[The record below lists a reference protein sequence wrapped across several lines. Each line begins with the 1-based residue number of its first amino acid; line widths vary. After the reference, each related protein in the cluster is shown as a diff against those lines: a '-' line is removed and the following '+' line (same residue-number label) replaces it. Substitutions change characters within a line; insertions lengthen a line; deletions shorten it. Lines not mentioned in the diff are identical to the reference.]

1 MKFFF
6 KKWLA
11 YEKDHGTEKD
21 IEEVKKRALAYVE
34 SISS

>member
-11 YEKDHGTEKD
+11 YEKDHGDED
-21 IEEVKKRALAYVE
+21 HIEEVKRRALAYVE
-34 SISS
+34 SLSA

>member
-11 YEKDHGTEKD
+11 YEKDHGDED
-21 IEEVKKRALAYVE
+21 HIDEVKRRALAYVE
-34 SISS
+34 SLSA